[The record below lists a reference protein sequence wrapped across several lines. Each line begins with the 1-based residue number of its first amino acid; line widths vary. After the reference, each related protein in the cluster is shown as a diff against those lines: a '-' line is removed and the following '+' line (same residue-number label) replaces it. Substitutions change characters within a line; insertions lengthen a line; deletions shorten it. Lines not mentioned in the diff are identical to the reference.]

1 MVSPP
6 LEGYA
11 PASYEKARLRFAHA
25 ETLLPFSCLIGL
37 FLKESGECLYN
48 KMVLSATTSGFLVN
62 FMHLNVSEFE
72 LIQREQTLQYPPK
85 PPKTRNWR
93 GNLVAP
99 FAGNNML
106 VLYSC
111 TSDNSSK
118 YFVRVLH
125 NERPIPIPVS
135 FLITALWSFLW
146 DDMSVSKPSRFS
158 LYFSLL
164 TSEKGYTCCD
174 VHASNLKE
182 VLPAVKLQLH
192 ETFLKLQ
199 LTFLSAN

>member
-1 MVSPP
+1 MLSPP

-11 PASYEKARLRFAHA
+11 PGSYEKASLRFAHA

-37 FLKESGECLYN
+37 FLEESGECLYN
-48 KMVLSATTSGFLVN
+48 RMVLLSITSGFLN
-62 FMHLNVSEFE
+62 QFYALKCFSEFE

-93 GNLVAP
+93 GSIVAP

-111 TSDNSSK
+111 TSNNSNK

-135 FLITALWSFLW
+135 FLITTSVVLALGSYI
-146 DDMSVSKPSRFS
+146 SNYRPSRFS
-158 LYFSLL
+158 LYFIF
-164 TSEKGYTCCD
+164 
-174 VHASNLKE
+174 NI
-182 VLPAVKLQLH
+182 
-192 ETFLKLQ
+192 
-199 LTFLSAN
+199 